1 METTQTRL
9 LEFVASTGLNEHQFG
24 IKCGL
29 STGLLGKIKNNGTDF
44 RSDTL
49 SKILESFPNLNTDW
63 LLTGQGSMHKN
74 MHGFMHGLTHGFD
87 KKQNETIQKQEEES
101 VQGFLPP
108 SAVSF
113 GSAPNQVYFIDEAVR
128 AGLVVGFSQE
138 NTKNL
143 APISI
148 PWLGKG
154 IFYVFNVRGDSMY
167 PTLSNGDKVLA
178 KQVMNI
184 QYIRSGEIY
193 VWLTDDG
200 MVIKRYS
207 HNELDQVILL
217 SDNEETY
224 SKPLIVDSKRIMGVF
239 EIVERNTSN
248 LGKNNNEKQQ
258 LKLYKALLDANGIKI

>member
-1 METTQTRL
+1 MTTLKEIGERLAIYLQKSGIGVNEMGKKSETSGAQVSNIINGKVYGTDKLLKILNTIPEEEAYWIQT
-9 LEFVASTGLNEHQFG
+9 G
-24 IKCGL
+24 IKNM
-29 STGLLGKIKNNGTDF
+29 STFMST
-44 RSDTL
+44 
-49 SKILESFPNLNTDW
+49 
-63 LLTGQGSMHKN
+63 SMST
-74 MHGFMHGLTHGFD
+74 FAE
-87 KKQNETIQKQEEES
+87 KQNEMIQKKYAENEVNTLAQE
-101 VQGFLPP
+101 P
-108 SAVSF
+108 SINYE
-113 GSAPNQVYFIDEAVR
+113 PNRNKVYFIDESVR
-128 AGLVVGFSQE
+128 AGLVVGFTQE
-138 NTKNL
+138 NTKDL
-143 APISI
+143 EPISI

-248 LGKNNNEKQQ
+248 LGKNNSEKQQ
-258 LKLYKALLDANGIKI
+258 LKLYKALLESNGIKI